1 MVYVLI
7 LILSI
12 QYNSIIILLTE
23 NIMKQMKEI
32 QAVENLINIIEN
44 WNDNDCRTLKTILV
58 SSLELNM
65 ISEADA
71 KYIST
76 VLVPLHSCPREL
88 FWSNEDM
95 GY

>member
-1 MVYVLI
+1 MTK
-7 LILSI
+7 
-12 QYNSIIILLTE
+12 TE
-23 NIMKQMKEI
+23 KI

-58 SSLELNM
+58 QSLEIGM

-76 VLVPLHSCPREL
+76 VLIPLNTCPREL
-88 FWSNEDM
+88 FWSMRNEDM

>member
-7 LILSI
+7 ITYI
-12 QYNSIIILLTE
+12 PYYSIIILLTE
-23 NIMKQMKEI
+23 KIMKQTEKI

-58 SSLELNM
+58 QSLEIGM

>member
-1 MVYVLI
+1 
-7 LILSI
+7 
-12 QYNSIIILLTE
+12 
-23 NIMKQMKEI
+23 MKQMKEI